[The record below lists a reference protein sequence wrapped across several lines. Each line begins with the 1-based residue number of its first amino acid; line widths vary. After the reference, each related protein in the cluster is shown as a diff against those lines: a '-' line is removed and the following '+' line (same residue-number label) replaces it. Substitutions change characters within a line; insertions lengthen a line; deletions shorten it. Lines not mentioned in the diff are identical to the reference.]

1 MGQTQTVFLPP
12 WEPTTEAEK
21 ERADEFRAAIQE
33 LSRHSKNFLEPH
45 PIHESADFSFDW
57 VDHRPF
63 AEAAYT
69 GDARLGKLIPRLV
82 PKQCAPCAPSL
93 ALELELRTQLTRPP
107 HAAAQRVRGG
117 LLA

>member
-1 MGQTQTVFLPP
+1 MNHQNNPLHTDLCGVSMDSPIVL
-12 WEPTTEAEK
+12 
-21 ERADEFRAAIQE
+21 
-33 LSRHSKNFLEPH
+33 LSGCVGFGEEYTRVEG
-45 PIHESADFSFDW
+45 FSNRD
-57 VDHRPF
+57 VGGVVLKGT
-63 AEAAYT
+63 T